1 MPHVVHSASPRRSP
15 IPGSVAGGRLL
26 LAGASHGDDG
36 HQSAK
41 VPRGSQEGGFPPQLK
56 GIRPPSNH
64 PSARLSAQQESTSS
78 PP

>member
-15 IPGSVAGGRLL
+15 IPGSVPGGRLL

-56 GIRPPSNH
+56 GIRPIYIKSPKRS
-64 PSARLSAQQESTSS
+64 PICTARVHL
-78 PP
+78 